1 MEAGRILMNPEEVQR
16 MIDKFEG
23 EYRWLS
29 NFWGNCTCPRC
40 RDIDGQN
47 WLGRI
52 LMVVREE
59 LRT

>member
-1 MEAGRILMNPEEVQR
+1 MNPEEVQR